1 MKITKEIY
9 DLADFDAWSEAVSAK
24 EKIVEAGKGEAFMS
38 ELEALYPEG
47 IDEGNLNDLLWFDEE
62 FCFELV
68 GLDKDGNEP
77 SDDDGEDEDEDE
89 EEEGEGEAQRP

>member
-9 DLADFDAWSEAVSAK
+9 DLADFEAWSEAISAK
-24 EKIVEAGKGEAFMS
+24 GKIVAAGKGEAFMC

-47 IDEGNLNDLLWFDEE
+47 IDEGHLNDLLWFDEE

-77 SDDDGEDEDEDE
+77 NDEDEDE
-89 EEEGEGEAQRP
+89 EEEDNEE